1 MHAFSNMTRKFLF
14 LLTLLITLPLATYAF
29 TVVLDAGH
37 GGQDAGAVGSF
48 SKEKNINLRY
58 TLALGDLI
66 KKNHPD
72 VKVIYTRN
80 KDVFVNL
87 NERARIANKA
97 KADLFISIH
106 TNASKN
112 KSANGMETFTL
123 GVSRSKEN
131 MEVAMLENSVI
142 LLEDDYEKKY
152 EGFDPNSTD
161 SYIMFE
167 FMKDQFMDRSVTCAD
182 FIQQNMIKATKRND
196 RGVRQAGFLVLRAT
210 SMPSVLIELG
220 FISNK
225 EEEKYLN
232 NSDNQAKICK
242 AIYQAFADYKHDIDK
257 KNGKAEEVASQKS
270 KVESQSKVSA
280 EASSLG
286 YAEPKPDFMSEAN
299 KVESQKSEANEPSTS
314 EASTNSATK
323 TESPNHQITESP
335 NHQITKSPNHQITE
349 SPTEYYWQVLV
360 SKNNYALNHPVFKG
374 VSIGN
379 VIHENNVYKYL
390 VGPEDSNEAINSY
403 KEYIKKHFPD
413 AFIVVYQNGQRI
425 AYQTK

>member
-66 KKNHPD
+66 QKNHPD

-167 FMKDQFMDRSVTCAD
+167 FMKDQYMDRSVTCAD
-182 FIQQNMIKATKRND
+182 LIQTNMIKASKRND

-232 NSDNQAKICK
+232 DSDNQAKVCK
-242 AIYQAFADYKHDIDK
+242 AIYQAFANYKHDIDK
-257 KNGKAEEVASQKS
+257 RNGKAE
-270 KVESQSKVSA
+270 
-280 EASSLG
+280 
-286 YAEPKPDFMSEAN
+286 
-299 KVESQKSEANEPSTS
+299 VESQKAEANEPSTS
-314 EASTNSATK
+314 EASTKSATK
-323 TESPNHQITESP
+323 TE
-335 NHQITKSPNHQITE
+335 SPNHQITE

-360 SKNNYALNHPVFKG
+360 SKNNYALNNPIFKG
-374 VSIGN
+374 VNIGN

-425 AYQTK
+425 AYQPK

>member
-1 MHAFSNMTRKFLF
+1 
-14 LLTLLITLPLATYAF
+14 
-29 TVVLDAGH
+29 
-37 GGQDAGAVGSF
+37 
-48 SKEKNINLRY
+48 
-58 TLALGDLI
+58 
-66 KKNHPD
+66 
-72 VKVIYTRN
+72 
-80 KDVFVNL
+80 
-87 NERARIANKA
+87 
-97 KADLFISIH
+97 
-106 TNASKN
+106 
-112 KSANGMETFTL
+112 
-123 GVSRSKEN
+123 

-167 FMKDQFMDRSVTCAD
+167 FMKDQYMDRSVTCAD
-182 FIQQNMIKATKRND
+182 LIQTNMIKASKRND

-232 NSDNQAKICK
+232 DSDNQAKVCK
-242 AIYQAFADYKHDIDK
+242 AIYQAFANYKHDIDK
-257 KNGKAEEVASQKS
+257 RNGKAE
-270 KVESQSKVSA
+270 VEGQSKVSA

-299 KVESQKSEANEPSTS
+299 KVESQKSKVESQKAEREGQKAEANEPSTS

-335 NHQITKSPNHQITE
+335 
-349 SPTEYYWQVLV
+349 TEYYWQVLV
-360 SKNNYALNHPVFKG
+360 SKNNYALNNPIFKG
-374 VSIGN
+374 VNIGN

>member
-1 MHAFSNMTRKFLF
+1 MPFCKKNTYFCNVYQSILSKMIRKFIF
-14 LLTLLITLPLATYAF
+14 LLTFIATLPLTAHAF

-37 GGQDAGAVGSF
+37 GGQDAGAVGAF

-87 NERARIANKA
+87 NERARIANRA

-112 KSANGMETFTL
+112 RSANGMETFTL

-257 KNGKAEEVASQKS
+257 KNGKAEEV
-270 KVESQSKVSA
+270 
-280 EASSLG
+280 
-286 YAEPKPDFMSEAN
+286 
-299 KVESQKSEANEPSTS
+299 ESQKSEVNEPSTS

-323 TESPNHQITESP
+323 TESPNHQIT
-335 NHQITKSPNHQITE
+335 K

-390 VGPEDSNEAINSY
+390 VGPEESNEAINNY
-403 KEYIKKHFPD
+403 REYIKKNFPD
-413 AFIVVYQNGQRI
+413 AFIVVYQNGKRI
-425 AYQTK
+425 AYQPK

>member
-66 KKNHPD
+66 QKNHPD

-167 FMKDQFMDRSVTCAD
+167 FMKDQYMDRSVTCAD
-182 FIQQNMIKATKRND
+182 LIQTNMIKASKRND

-232 NSDNQAKICK
+232 DSDNQAKVCK
-242 AIYQAFADYKHDIDK
+242 AIYQAFANYKHDIDK
-257 KNGKAEEVASQKS
+257 RNGKAEVEGQKS

-299 KVESQKSEANEPSTS
+299 KVESQKSKVESQKAEREGQKAEANEPSTS

-335 NHQITKSPNHQITE
+335 
-349 SPTEYYWQVLV
+349 TEYYWQVLV
-360 SKNNYALNHPVFKG
+360 SKNNYALNNPIFKG
-374 VSIGN
+374 VNIGN